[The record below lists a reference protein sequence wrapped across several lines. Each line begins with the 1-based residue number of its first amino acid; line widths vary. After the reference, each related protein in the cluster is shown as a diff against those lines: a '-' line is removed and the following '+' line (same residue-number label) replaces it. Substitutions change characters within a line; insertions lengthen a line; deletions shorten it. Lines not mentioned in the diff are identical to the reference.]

1 MIDAVNCEISSEY
14 MDKSMS
20 YFLLIPLHS
29 QTGLSG
35 FRGRLCAVMESQ
47 TTLCTQ
53 ICGGK
58 TVCVKTTVRIKATFE
73 WMSFNSK

>member
-35 FRGRLCAVMESQ
+35 FQGASVCCNGKSDNTVYSDLWREDSLCENYCQ
-47 TTLCTQ
+47 DK
-53 ICGGK
+53 GN
-58 TVCVKTTVRIKATFE
+58 F
-73 WMSFNSK
+73 